1 MAASPD
7 VEARARLSRGGSD
20 EPIYTMIEAA
30 LRQRGVGGTLADIG
44 CGEGRLW
51 ARLSSLFARCIG
63 VDVVR
68 YDGLPRDIE
77 FRPCNLDAARL
88 PIEPGSVD
96 CVVAAET
103 IEHLENPRAFVRML
117 VEAVRAGGWLVV
129 TTPNQLSLLS
139 KLTLVTKNQFNAF
152 QDASYPAHLTALVE
166 QDLIRIA
173 RECGLDEIAIAYSGH
188 SRLPLTPWP
197 YPRIFAVMSPR
208 AFSDN
213 VLLIARKGTGR
224 AE

>member
-1 MAASPD
+1 MAASTD

-30 LRQRGVGGTLADIG
+30 LRQRGVGGTLADVG

-51 ARLSSLFARCIG
+51 ARLSSLFDHCIG

-68 YDGLPRDIE
+68 YDGLPQDIE
-77 FRPCNLDAARL
+77 FRACNLDAARL
-88 PIEPGSVD
+88 PIEPGTVD

-117 VEAVRAGGWLVV
+117 VEAARGGGWLVV

-139 KLTLVTKNQFNAF
+139 KLTLVLKNQFNAF
-152 QDASYPAHLTALVE
+152 QDGCYPAHLTALLEV
-166 QDLIRIA
+166 DLRRMAGECHLAEINVSYSRHGRIP
-173 RECGLDEIAIAYSGH
+173 G
-188 SRLPLTPWP
+188 TPWH
-197 YPRIFAVMSPR
+197 YPRFLTR
-208 AFSDN
+208 
-213 VLLIARKGTGR
+213 LLP
-224 AE
+224 